1 MNSYNIL
8 IILGICAV
16 FAGCTSGTTPDQG
29 AETIQHEGTKGDSSQ
44 AYQKPGAAVRFDHN
58 YDGLTGPGEVETIL
72 LNFAEAYDAG
82 TLSIT
87 VDADSGLSYE
97 LGSPQVFDLQSTD
110 MHELTVDLS
119 AATGGRYYLRIFAEV
134 LLPDG
139 QVDRRVFGLALQVGI
154 PGDKSISSDEKH
166 DTDFRGGEL
175 ILLPAEERR
184 KD

>member
-1 MNSYNIL
+1 
-8 IILGICAV
+8 
-16 FAGCTSGTTPDQG
+16 
-29 AETIQHEGTKGDSSQ
+29 
-44 AYQKPGAAVRFDHN
+44 
-58 YDGLTGPGEVETIL
+58 
-72 LNFAEAYDAG
+72 
-82 TLSIT
+82 
-87 VDADSGLSYE
+87 
-97 LGSPQVFDLQSTD
+97 

-154 PGDKSISSDEKH
+154 PGDKSISSDEKN